1 MIFVSFWMVKAT
13 LATGI
18 RDFQP
23 LSSVPPIILNSTNL
37 FMNWSSETVSFLIA
51 IQSCIGCIYHISI
64 YILKPS
70 LATNLFNQVF
80 MIRSSRKMPHASW
93 ATMTSTCGT
102 IGRRP
107 KPCRCDSPI
116 RRSKQSWQNPCG
128 NDVAMGRSQGGTG
141 PLMF

>member
-1 MIFVSFWMVKAT
+1 MVKAT

-51 IQSCIGCIYHISI
+51 IQSCIGMYWLHIS

-70 LATNLFNQVF
+70 LATNLFTVIKF
-80 MIRSSRKMPHASW
+80 S
-93 ATMTSTCGT
+93 
-102 IGRRP
+102 
-107 KPCRCDSPI
+107 
-116 RRSKQSWQNPCG
+116 
-128 NDVAMGRSQGGTG
+128 
-141 PLMF
+141 